1 MSREVASKFLSF
13 DLKAFVDSN
22 PNIRWCPFPGCSQAV
37 HKPAP
42 PTSDELTASQQLP
55 QQEEVKGQLCGIWN
69 AKNRIENVV
78 QQLNL

>member
-1 MSREVASKFLSF
+1 MCVFVQEVIERIVSKDMASKFLTF

-42 PTSDELTASQQLP
+42 PTSDDLTPLSPTHQSP
-55 QQEEVKGQLCGIWN
+55 EEVKGQCYD
-69 AKNRIENVV
+69 
-78 QQLNL
+78 